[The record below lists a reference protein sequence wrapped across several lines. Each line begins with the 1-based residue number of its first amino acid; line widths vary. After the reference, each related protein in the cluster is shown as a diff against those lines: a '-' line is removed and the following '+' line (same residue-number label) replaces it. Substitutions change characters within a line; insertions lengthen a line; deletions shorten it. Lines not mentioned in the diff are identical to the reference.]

1 MTLGQKI
8 RCFRVDQK
16 MTTKDLADA
25 IGYSATAVAHWEK
38 EERMPSLLTAKD
50 LCDYM
55 GITVDELLKGVD
67 K

>member
-8 RCFRVDQK
+8 RNFRADQK
-16 MTTKDLADA
+16 MTTKDLAEA
-25 IGYSATAVAHWEK
+25 IGYSATAVASWSK
-38 EERMPSLLTAKD
+38 GKSMPSLLAAKD

-55 GITVDELLKGVD
+55 GISVDELLKGVD